1 MLRIFSSIILSLV
14 VAYCF
19 GQSTIEI
26 NQATTL
32 EYSQTVASKTET
44 ATIIMSLNNNT
55 PNVKYSITENK
66 VTSPNSKTFTYSSK
80 GIETSNYTCMNISNS
95 TLVSPDANILWISQR
110 NFMEI
115 GYGKTTFVFN
125 DDKVATPFVVSGK
138 ENISVI
144 INGTATNVEAYHL
157 RSVGNTANQ
166 ELWVLNNSHNPII
179 LKAVGTY
186 NLNLEKVL

>member
-55 PNVKYSITENK
+55 PSVKYSITENK

-166 ELWVLNNSHNPII
+166 ELWVLNNAHNPII

>member
-55 PNVKYSITENK
+55 PSVKYSITENK

-166 ELWVLNNSHNPII
+166 ELWVLNNAHNPII
-179 LKAVGTY
+179 LKATGTY